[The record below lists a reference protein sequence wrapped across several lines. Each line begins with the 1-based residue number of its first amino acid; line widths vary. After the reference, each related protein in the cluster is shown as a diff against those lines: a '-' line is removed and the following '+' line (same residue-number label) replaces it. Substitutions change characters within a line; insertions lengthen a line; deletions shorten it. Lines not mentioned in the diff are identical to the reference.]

1 MGSDETAATRSS
13 VRLAPSGGGDIHV
26 ETGVPV
32 LDRLLEQ
39 VARYGRFDLTL
50 AVAPDSA
57 EAQVVASGRALG
69 TALAGPLRAK
79 GARGN
84 GAGYIPSAEAL
95 AHVALDL
102 SDEPC
107 FVSNFDLSDAHIGG
121 LVGDMAVR
129 FLRELALAAGIVLHV
144 RLVEGSD
151 TEHVL
156 SAIFKALGVA
166 LGTACNVVRE
176 KP

>member
-1 MGSDETAATRSS
+1 MASDETAAPRSS
-13 VRLAPSGGGDIHV
+13 VRLVPSGGGDIHV
-26 ETGVPV
+26 ETGVTV
-32 LDRLLEQ
+32 LDHLLEQ
-39 VARYGRFDLTL
+39 FALYGCFDLTL
-50 AVAPDSA
+50 AVASDSA
-57 EAQVVASGRALG
+57 EA
-69 TALAGPLRAK
+69 LRAE

-102 SDEPC
+102 SDDPC
-107 FVSNFDLSDAHIGG
+107 FNSNFDLSAAHIGG
-121 LVGDMAVR
+121 LGGDLSVR

-166 LGTACNVVRE
+166 LGMACSVER
-176 KP
+176 KRP

>member
-69 TALAGPLRAK
+69 TALASPLRAK

-107 FVSNFDLSDAHIGG
+107 LVSNFDLSAAHIGG

-166 LGTACNVVRE
+166 LGTACSVVTE